1 MTDRNPDCEWV
12 LEHLDAFV
20 DHELGAAG
28 HAAVTAHCARCASCT
43 RELEMAIR
51 VRKLL
56 RTMPAFEVPARVV
69 EAAEREIRSG
79 AAHVVALPA
88 RRARV
93 LRTAAVMAAVL
104 VVVLAGAWLVE
115 RQREA
120 REQAA
125 TQADVRR
132 AGAQLALAFAYVGR
146 YSDGV
151 VREDVMEKR
160 VMPHIERAISNP
172 RENKE
177 THSRGNAGESL

>member
-43 RELEMAIR
+43 RDLEMAIR

-69 EAAEREIRSG
+69 EAAERQIRSG
-79 AAHVVALPA
+79 ATVVALPP
-88 RRARV
+88 RRAARL
-93 LRTAAVMAAVL
+93 LRTAAVLAAVL
-104 VVVLAGAWLVE
+104 IVVVAGAWLVE

-125 TQADVRR
+125 AEADVRR
-132 AGAQLALAFAYVGR
+132 AGAQLALAFSYVGR
-146 YSDGV
+146 YSDGI

-160 VMPHIERAISNP
+160 VMPHIERAISPP
-172 RENKE
+172 RENRE
-177 THSRGNAGESL
+177 THSKGNAGESL